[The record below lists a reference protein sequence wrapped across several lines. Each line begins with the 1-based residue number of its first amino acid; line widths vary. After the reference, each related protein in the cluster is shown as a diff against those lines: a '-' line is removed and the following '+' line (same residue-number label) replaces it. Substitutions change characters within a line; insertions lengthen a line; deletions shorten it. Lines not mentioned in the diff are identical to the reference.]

1 MTCCAFHLVGLITS
15 YALIFDELTRACINQ
30 HVLENSESKDF
41 FSVFLDHKFDV
52 SLHQV
57 DR

>member
-1 MTCCAFHLVGLITS
+1 MNLLA
-15 YALIFDELTRACINQ
+15 
-30 HVLENSESKDF
+30 HVLINMYRQTESKDF